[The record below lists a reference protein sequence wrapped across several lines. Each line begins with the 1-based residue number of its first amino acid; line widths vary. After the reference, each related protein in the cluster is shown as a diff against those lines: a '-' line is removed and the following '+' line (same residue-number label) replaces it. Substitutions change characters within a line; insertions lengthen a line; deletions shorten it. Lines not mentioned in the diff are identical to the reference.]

1 MLRRFI
7 SLQAGR
13 YLSAALM
20 EGFLAASEAQDQD
33 TFPYLL
39 VSESNTCAPCTLC
52 P

>member
-1 MLRRFI
+1 M

-13 YLSAALM
+13 DLSAALM

-39 VSESNTCAPCTLC
+39 VSESTTCALCTLC
-52 P
+52 L